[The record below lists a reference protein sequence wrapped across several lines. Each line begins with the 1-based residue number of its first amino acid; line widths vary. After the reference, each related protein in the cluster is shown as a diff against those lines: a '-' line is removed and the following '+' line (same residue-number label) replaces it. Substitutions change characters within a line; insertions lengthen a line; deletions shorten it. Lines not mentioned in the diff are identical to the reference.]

1 MYQIES
7 NIPLPDGA
15 SGAPTARYPLY
26 VMQRG
31 DSFFVPSD
39 GSMVKTKS
47 RVTAAVS
54 QFHRRNKESGERFTV
69 RQVANGVRVWRT
81 A

>member
-1 MYQIES
+1 M
-7 NIPLPDGA
+7 PDGA
-15 SGAPTARYPLY
+15 TGAPTARYPLHI
-26 VMQRG
+26 MMLG

-54 QFHRRNKESGERFTV
+54 QFHRRNKESGVRFTV
-69 RQVANGVRVWRT
+69 RQVTNGVRVWRT